1 MWTTVV
7 LLGLTVSIE
16 PTRLGLIALLLT
28 RRHPIRHL
36 IVFQCTGLTI
46 SLSVGLTVLFV
57 FHRSF
62 LGDSNIHPAPLQ
74 IAFGAVLVLLGA
86 VLASKIPLDRFRPKD
101 KIPAGGGEAAA
112 VDGAGNHGAG
122 TDRSDTDG
130 AGHEE
135 HVADLVA
142 ETTPP
147 RRRTRFL
154 ARIRRFLKSESPVF
168 AASIGAATAMPSID
182 YFALLAIIIA
192 SQTPPLEQG
201 LALLTF
207 LLLAGWAA
215 TLPMLSFIVAP
226 EKTRTWVQQM
236 NSWVRSRTRK
246 QAGVFVAIAGLILIG
261 LGITGL

>member
-1 MWTTVV
+1 M

-36 IVFQCTGLTI
+36 IVFLCTGLTI
-46 SLSVGLTVLFV
+46 SLSIGLTVLFV

-74 IAFGAVLVLLGA
+74 IAFGVVLMLLGA
-86 VLASKIPLDRFRPKD
+86 VLASNVSLDRFRPKE
-101 KIPAGGGEAAA
+101 KIPAGAGEAAA

-122 TDRSDTDG
+122 HD
-130 AGHEE
+130 EL
-135 HVADLVA
+135 VADVVA
-142 ETTPP
+142 EATPP
-147 RRRTRFL
+147 RLRTRFF
-154 ARIRRFLKSESPVF
+154 ARVRQFLKSESPLF

-201 LALLTF
+201 VALLTF

-215 TLPMLSFIVAP
+215 SLPMLSFIVAP
-226 EKTRTWVQQM
+226 EKTRKWVHQM
-236 NSWVRSRTRK
+236 NAWVRSRTRK
-246 QAGVFVAIAGLILIG
+246 QAGVFVAVVGVILIG

>member
-122 TDRSDTDG
+122 HDG
-130 AGHEE
+130 SGHEE
-135 HVADLVA
+135 VVADVVA
-142 ETTPP
+142 EATPP

-154 ARIRRFLKSESPVF
+154 ARIRQFLKSESPVF

-236 NSWVRSRTRK
+236 NTWVRSRTRK
-246 QAGVFVAIAGLILIG
+246 QAGVFVAVVGVILIG

>member
-1 MWTTVV
+1 M

-46 SLSVGLTVLFV
+46 SLTVGLTVLFV

-74 IAFGAVLVLLGA
+74 IAFGAALILLGA
-86 VLASKIPLDRFRPKD
+86 LLASKIPLDRFRPKE
-101 KIPAGGGEAAA
+101 KIPAGGGESGAA
-112 VDGAGNHGAG
+112 DGTADHAA
-122 TDRSDTDG
+122 S
-130 AGHEE
+130 HEE

-154 ARIRRFLKSESPVF
+154 ARIRQFLKSESPVF

-215 TLPMLSFIVAP
+215 TVPMLSFIVAP

-236 NSWVRSRTRK
+236 NAWVRSRTRK
-246 QAGVFVAIAGLILIG
+246 QAGIFVAVVGVILIG